1 MITGPRI
8 DVATAIALLF
18 VALLFVVASMAPWLA
33 PYGVN
38 DIIGGNW
45 GPPSPASWLGTD
57 NVGRDLLS
65 RLIFGTRTTLAVAG
79 SATVV
84 AFLIGGLAGF
94 LAGAF
99 GGLAS
104 TALDRL
110 NDLIMA
116 VPTLIAALVVLS
128 VMPNTIGVLISV
140 MALLDAT
147 RVFRVA
153 RALATDIAAM
163 EFVETARIRGE
174 GILWVL
180 GREILPNAVPPLL
193 AEFGLRLIFAVLFLS
208 TLSFLGLGIQPP
220 ETDWGSLL
228 RENKDG
234 IIFGVWA
241 ALIPGGTIALLAIAV
256 SRISDWLQAHIS
268 GSNKQLVHG

>member
-1 MITGPRI
+1 
-8 DVATAIALLF
+8 
-18 VALLFVVASMAPWLA
+18 
-33 PYGVN
+33 
-38 DIIGGNW
+38 
-45 GPPSPASWLGTD
+45 
-57 NVGRDLLS
+57 
-65 RLIFGTRTTLAVAG
+65 
-79 SATVV
+79 
-84 AFLIGGLAGF
+84 
-94 LAGAF
+94 
-99 GGLAS
+99 
-104 TALDRL
+104 
-110 NDLIMA
+110 
-116 VPTLIAALVVLS
+116 
-128 VMPNTIGVLISV
+128 